1 MKRAMSEKSLAHAVA
16 ALQVYLDRGE
26 RVLQLIHKQKLA
38 QALELLRWR
47 NAAYHNYRYYD
58 QLKPLDSDDPFKDL
72 IEKIA
77 SVNQRLGSSLVG
89 VRTDLFSQLAKLQK
103 ERSRNK
109 KYQSAKA
116 KAYSFTRTI

>member
-1 MKRAMSEKSLAHAVA
+1 MSEKSLARAIA

-26 RVLQLIHKQKLA
+26 RVLQLIHKKKLA
-38 QALELLRWR
+38 QALELLKWR

-58 QLKPLDSDDPFKDL
+58 QLKALDADDPFKEL

-77 SVNQRLGSSLVG
+77 AVNLRLGSSLEG
-89 VRTDLFSQLAKLQK
+89 VRMDLFSQLAKLQK
-103 ERSRNK
+103 EKSRNK

-116 KAYSFTRTI
+116 KAHSFTRTI